1 MEIKNYFF
9 KFICGS
15 KKRSRILKFRK
26 TLHGELGWIST
37 GLFEAI
43 AWDSLMKSEKS
54 TVESF
59 KESLIEK
66 KVSQEKF
73 KLLYMHTHFL
83 LTW

>member
-1 MEIKNYFF
+1 M
-9 KFICGS
+9 
-15 KKRSRILKFRK
+15 KKRSTILNFRK

-59 KESLIEK
+59 KESLIK
-66 KVSQEKF
+66 RIDQKF
-73 KLLYMHTHFL
+73 KLLYMHL
-83 LTW
+83 LLSL